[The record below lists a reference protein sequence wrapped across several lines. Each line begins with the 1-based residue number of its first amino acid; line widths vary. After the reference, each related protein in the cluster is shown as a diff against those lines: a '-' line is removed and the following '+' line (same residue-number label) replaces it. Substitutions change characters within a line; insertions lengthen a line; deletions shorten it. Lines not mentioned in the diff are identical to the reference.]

1 MPKMVGNCFFP
12 IIVALTGKIKLCKV
26 VRLVLSC
33 CTFAGFYLILSV
45 ESQGVTS
52 RPTNNTYNI
61 ERIFHPNHWE
71 EDDHHDHQ
79 EHDHHQEDEHH
90 DEDDLEP
97 GRSVDVQTWL
107 HASVA
112 VVLISL
118 CGIFG
123 VLIIPIMQKMFYQHL
138 LQFLIALGKVSQL
151 LSCSLR
157 ISF

>member
-1 MPKMVGNCFFP
+1 M
-12 IIVALTGKIKLCKV
+12 
-26 VRLVLSC
+26 VLSC
-33 CTFAGFYLILSV
+33 CTFEGFYLILSV
-45 ESQGVTS
+45 KSQGITS

-71 EDDHHDHQ
+71 EDDHHDENQ
-79 EHDHHQEDEHH
+79 KHDHHDQHEEHEHPDEEDQDH
-90 DEDDLEP
+90 

-138 LQFLIALGKVSQL
+138 LQFLIALGKFSQL
-151 LSCSLR
+151 LS
-157 ISF
+157 